1 MADGKEYV
9 SRPDELGNI
18 HISEEVLA
26 VIAAA
31 AAMEVEEMC
40 IRDRARRM
48 PNWAEEMVAPVV
60 GETNLFMQSCCM
72 IRPATLMPTPVHR
85 IASRRGRR
93 EIRKISSCSSS
104 PDSSPDRFI
113 SITPR
118 NSDQILSLIHI

>member
-1 MADGKEYV
+1 
-9 SRPDELGNI
+9 
-18 HISEEVLA
+18 
-26 VIAAA
+26 
-31 AAMEVEEMC
+31 
-40 IRDRARRM
+40 M

-72 IRPATLMPTPVHR
+72 IRPATLIPDPGTTGSP
-85 IASRRGRR
+85 AGGGRR

-118 NSDQILSLIHI
+118 NSDQIDSTRRASAKSRVERCRLMGGPPLKVVISYN